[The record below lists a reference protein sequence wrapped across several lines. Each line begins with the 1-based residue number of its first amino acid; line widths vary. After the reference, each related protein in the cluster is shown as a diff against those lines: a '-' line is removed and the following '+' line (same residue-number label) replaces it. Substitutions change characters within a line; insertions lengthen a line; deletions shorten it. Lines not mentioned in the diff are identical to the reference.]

1 LSNEEILSG
10 LKDILKTIK
19 TIDQSKVETI
29 TENTDFFLD
38 LGVPSTDLVNIV
50 AKAEDKFD
58 VEFDD
63 DDVDDLGSTIKDTI
77 QLIIKSQV
85 NS

>member
-1 LSNEEILSG
+1 MSNEEILSG